1 MPGAGIDHD
10 ERSPIKINF
19 DAFGRND
26 AHQRIIDWFIQ
37 LAAVDDQFGGILQDM
52 RCRFRD
58 VFPILIAA
66 LTQDVQK
73 QNAALARIHHVLY
86 GRSDKP

>member
-1 MPGAGIDHD
+1 
-10 ERSPIKINF
+10 
-19 DAFGRND
+19 
-26 AHQRIIDWFIQ
+26 
-37 LAAVDDQFGGILQDM
+37 M
-52 RCRFRD
+52 RRRFRD